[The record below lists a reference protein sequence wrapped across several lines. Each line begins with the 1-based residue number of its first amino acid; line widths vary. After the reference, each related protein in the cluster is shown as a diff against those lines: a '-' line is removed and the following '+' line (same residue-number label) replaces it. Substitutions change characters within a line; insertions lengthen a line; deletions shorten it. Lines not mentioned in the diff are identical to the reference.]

1 MYDLISPRLGLRG
14 LNDGDVVPTYVD
26 WLNDPDVNR
35 YLEIR
40 HEAHD
45 QTGVRQFVASMN
57 DNPRHHLFGM
67 FLRES
72 DRHIGN
78 IKLSRLSD
86 RYPVGDVSLL
96 IGARDCW
103 GRGFATEAIRT
114 VTAFGFGDL
123 GLVKLEAGAYAPN
136 IGSIRAFLSAGWQQE
151 GILRSHA
158 MCDDQPVDVVKL
170 GILSSEHGAAADS

>member
-1 MYDLISPRLGLRG
+1 MYDLTSPRLGLRS
-14 LNDGDVVPTYVD
+14 LTDTDVTSTYVD
-26 WLNDPDVNR
+26 WLNDVDVNR

-45 QTGVRQFVASMN
+45 PDGVRQFVASMN
-57 DNPRHHLFGM
+57 DNPRHHLFGI

-78 IKLSRLSD
+78 IKLSRLSE
-86 RYPVGDVSLL
+86 RYPIGDVSLL

-114 VTAFGFGDL
+114 VTAFGFNEQ

-170 GILSSEHGAAADS
+170 GILSSECGAAADS